1 MVAEGVDEASLV
13 RLVDGVAVSELLCV
27 AVWVTEDV
35 GVKLPLELEVIL
47 EESETLG
54 VMEALAPLVTELVGV
69 EDSDDEQ
76 DSLIDDVDEGVTLAV
91 GDRVALDVGV
101 ALVVGDTDIELESE
115 PVEEGL
121 APADKVGVGL
131 LVIDFERLS
140 VVVGVAVGVPV
151 GDAVPDA
158 VPVTETTP
166 LPLECALFIEENS
179 GVVESSALRKGDW
192 E

>member
-1 MVAEGVDEASLV
+1 M

-27 AVWVTEDV
+27 AVEVNEDV

-69 EDSDDEQ
+69 GDSDDEQ
-76 DSLIDDVDEGVTLAV
+76 DSLIDGVDEGVTLAV

-101 ALVVGDTDIELESE
+101 ALVVGDTDRELESE

-140 VVVGVAVGVPV
+140 VVVGEAVGVM
-151 GDAVPDA
+151 
-158 VPVTETTP
+158 PVTETTP
-166 LPLECALFIEENS
+166 LPLVNALFIEENS
-179 GVVESSALRKGDW
+179 GVVESHALRKGDW